1 MSFPSG
7 SGIIMPDDFDVVR
20 RVFSD
25 IAAEPWFTLSIE
37 RRELFALS
45 VIDAYR
51 QGHTDPI
58 RLADHCR
65 AVAQRE
71 FGNAATPR

>member
-1 MSFPSG
+1 MSFPSA
-7 SGIIMPDDFDVVR
+7 SGILMPDDFDIVH

-25 IAAEPWFTLSIE
+25 IVAEPWFTISSE
-37 RRELFALS
+37 RREQFALS

-65 AVAQRE
+65 QVAQRE
-71 FGNAATPR
+71 FGNAANAR